1 MGDWT
6 NATPTSTTAGIL
18 RPEQLAQ
25 RTTLERYAAGPA
37 LQRWVENYWVLGWDL
52 PPGTTHTSQVLPHPA
67 CTLSVEWGN
76 PRSETRGQPVVLT
89 GVVTR
94 RFDVA
99 LAGRAWV
106 LGVKFRPGGLASL
119 TGQSA
124 RPWRNAVLPARAAVP
139 DSVVDRL
146 EQVGPDRA
154 AEECVALVE
163 GALTSFVD
171 PEHRAD
177 ERYDR
182 LLTVL
187 DGMLTDRSI
196 VQVAQLED
204 RHDISSRGLQRLFH
218 HYIGVGPKW
227 VLARYRLHDA
237 VSALDG
243 GWTGS
248 LTDLAHAHG
257 WYDQAHFIRDFTA
270 LVGVPPSHYRSRR

>member
-25 RTTLERYAAGPA
+25 RTTLERYAAGPG
-37 LQRWVENYWVLGWDL
+37 LQRWVENYWVLRWDL
-52 PPGTTHTSQVLPHPA
+52 PPGTTHASQVLPHPA
-67 CTLSVEWGN
+67 CTLSVEWGS
-76 PRSETRGQPVVLT
+76 PRPETQGQPVVLT

-99 LAGRAWV
+99 LTGRAWV

-124 RPWRNAVLPARAAVP
+124 RPWRDAVLPARTAVP

-146 EQVGPDRA
+146 ERAGPDLVA
-154 AEECVALVE
+154 DECVALAE
-163 GALTSFVD
+163 EALTCLVG
-171 PEHRAD
+171 PGHPAD
-177 ERYDR
+177 DRYDR

-187 DGMLTDRSI
+187 DDMLTDRSI
-196 VQVAQLED
+196 VQVAPLED
-204 RHDISSRGLQRLFH
+204 RHAISSRGLQRLFH
-218 HYIGVGPKW
+218 HYVGVGPKW
-227 VLARYRLHDA
+227 VLARYRMHDA

-270 LVGVPPSHYRSRR
+270 LVGLPPSQYRSRR